1 MRKPINGCVLAL
13 LMLACVVGM
22 GYPLLKTGALA
33 TVQAKLNT
41 LSASSASGVSETP
54 DTGSSLSHLPASRGG
69 YVELARQD
77 ALAAGIPPELFVR
90 QIDQESGFN
99 PNALSAAGAEGIA
112 QFMPATAAGL
122 GIDPWDP
129 VQSLL
134 GAAQLMA
141 RYTHH
146 YGGDYAKAL
155 AAYNGGTGTL
165 QAAIVAC
172 GAGWLS
178 CEPAETQ
185 AYVQKILGN

>member
-1 MRKPINGCVLAL
+1 MRKPMNGCLLAL
-13 LMLACVVGM
+13 LILACVAGM
-22 GYPLLKTGALA
+22 GYPLLKAGALA
-33 TVQAKLNT
+33 MVQAKLSV
-41 LSASSASGVSETP
+41 LSVAAPSAA
-54 DTGSSLSHLPASRGG
+54 DTGSSLSHLPASRSG
-69 YVELARQD
+69 YVELAWQD
-77 ALAAGIPPELFVR
+77 ALAAGIPPALFVR

-99 PNALSAAGAEGIA
+99 PNDLSPAGAEGIA
-112 QFMPATAAGL
+112 QFMPETARGL

-129 VQSLL
+129 VQSLW

-155 AAYNGGTGTL
+155 AAYNGGSGTL
-165 QAAIVAC
+165 QAAIDAC

-185 AYVQKILGN
+185 AYVHTILGN

>member
-1 MRKPINGCVLAL
+1 MRKPMNGCLLAL
-13 LMLACVVGM
+13 LIMSCVVGI
-22 GYPLLKTGALA
+22 GYPLLKAGALA
-33 TVQAKLNT
+33 TVQAKLSV
-41 LSASSASGVSETP
+41 LSVSAPSAA
-54 DTGSSLSHLPASRGG
+54 DTGSSLSHLPAARGG

-77 ALAAGIPPELFVR
+77 ALAAGIPPALFVR
-90 QIDQESGFN
+90 QINQESGFN
-99 PNALSAAGAEGIA
+99 PNDLSPAGAEGIA

-129 VQSLL
+129 VQSLW

-141 RYTHH
+141 RSTHH

-165 QAAIVAC
+165 QAAIAAC

-185 AYVQKILGN
+185 AYVQKILGS

>member
-1 MRKPINGCVLAL
+1 MRKPINGFLLAL
-13 LMLACVVGM
+13 LILACVAGM
-22 GYPLLKTGALA
+22 ACPLVKAGALA

-41 LSASSASGVSETP
+41 LSAPASGVAETP

-77 ALAAGIPPELFVR
+77 ALAAGIPPEFFVR
-90 QIDQESGFN
+90 QINQESGFN
-99 PNALSAAGAEGIA
+99 PNDLSPAGAEGIA
-112 QFMPATAAGL
+112 QFMPETARGL

-129 VQSLL
+129 VQSLW

-141 RYTHH
+141 RYTHN

-165 QAAIVAC
+165 QAAIAAC

>member
-13 LMLACVVGM
+13 LIMVCIAGM
-22 GYPLLKTGALA
+22 WYPLMKTGALA
-33 TVQAKLNT
+33 MMQAKFST
-41 LSASSASGVSETP
+41 LSASASGAS
-54 DTGSSLSHLPASRGG
+54 DTGSSLSQLPASRQG

-77 ALAAGIPPELFVR
+77 AQAAGIPPELFVR
-90 QIDQESGFN
+90 QINQESGFN
-99 PNALSAAGAEGIA
+99 PNDVSPAGAEGIA

-129 VQSLL
+129 VQSLR

-141 RYTHH
+141 RYAHN

-165 QAAIVAC
+165 QVAISAC

-185 AYVQKILGN
+185 AYVHIILGN